1 METIF
6 NRLLE
11 KEYHLNSNHGKIIT
25 IEGIDGAGKTT
36 VVENCVNILNQ
47 KGYKAVHFFTSS
59 DFNIYWDIVKKGIQS
74 DCIDSNTNQ
83 LLHNI
88 AFLTYINSI
97 FINLLNEYDYV
108 ISEWY
113 IYGKMVLTEIYTH
126 NCSSTALKLLT
137 DELEQGNI
145 ILPDYSFFIDTNPK
159 VARERIIKRNG
170 TFESKESLSMLIR
183 AYSIWQNY
191 LNKYSIEKIDGN
203 LEIDKITNKVLQRV
217 LENEK

>member
-1 METIF
+1 
-6 NRLLE
+6 
-11 KEYHLNSNHGKIIT
+11 
-25 IEGIDGAGKTT
+25 
-36 VVENCVNILNQ
+36 
-47 KGYKAVHFFTSS
+47 
-59 DFNIYWDIVKKGIQS
+59 
-74 DCIDSNTNQ
+74 
-83 LLHNI
+83 
-88 AFLTYINSI
+88 
-97 FINLLNEYDYV
+97 
-108 ISEWY
+108 
-113 IYGKMVLTEIYTH
+113 MVLTEIYTN

-145 ILPDYSFFIDTNPK
+145 ILPEYSFFIDTNPK